1 MSRTWYLIDGYNL
14 LHACGMARERYASGE
29 LEKCRERL
37 LNHIAGRMTDDE
49 RSRTTVVFD
58 ARDPWIDGLRSF
70 NHRGLQ
76 IEFAPTNSDAD
87 SVIESLIAHH
97 ASPKQLVVVSS
108 DRRLKTAIAR
118 RRGTARK
125 SEEFA
130 AELDRRPIVPDSD
143 GTHIAPAAEED
154 SKKSGV
160 EMTAAESA
168 YWEQVFSDVQPEV
181 DAARPSP
188 PAKRRRPKSS

>member
-14 LHACGMARERYASGE
+14 LHACGMARERYATGE

-37 LNHIAGRMTDDE
+37 LNHIAGRMTEDE

-58 ARDPWIDGLRSF
+58 ARDPWVDGLRSF
-70 NHRGLQ
+70 KHRGLQ

-87 SVIESLIAHH
+87 SLIEALIAHH

-130 AELDRRPIVPDSD
+130 AELDRRPILSESA
-143 GTHIAPAAEED
+143 APGGPPTAEDEA
-154 SKKSGV
+154 KSSGI

-181 DAARPSP
+181 DAARPAP

>member
-14 LHACGMARERYASGE
+14 LHACGMARVRYASGE

-70 NHRGLQ
+70 KHRGMQ
-76 IEFAPTNSDAD
+76 IEFAPANSDAD
-87 SVIESLIAHH
+87 SLIETLIAHH
-97 ASPKQLVVVSS
+97 ASPRQLVVVSS
-108 DRRLKTAIAR
+108 DRRLKTAITR
-118 RRGTARK
+118 RRGTACK

-130 AELDRRPIVPDSD
+130 AELDRRAILSESDASISSPTGDDDSNKP
-143 GTHIAPAAEED
+143 GI
-154 SKKSGV
+154 